1 MAYTAKT
8 DWLPDDPINEDDV
21 NRWEK
26 GIKDAHSNLASHK
39 NDLNNPHGTT
49 KAQIGLGEVDN
60 VQQASKVEFNHH
72 TENKTIHITAEER
85 TEWNAKETPA
95 AAQEKANRAEENA
108 KTYAD
113 QTFTNEKLT
122 VLPAS
127 EAIRDARTAG
137 DEYPIGITIMDIGQD
152 NTTGYPL
159 GYGIVKNEN
168 YSTYRFTQ
176 YFYGTGNGNLSTGV
190 WVRQW
195 YVSKGWTDWQK
206 ISGFSH
212 TKATITSKQPLDKG
226 TYNKIKFN
234 SKIYDSHNAFNT
246 SNNRF
251 VAPNDGVFL
260 VESGLYIE
268 NVQTYCNFELT
279 IYLNGKQYK
288 NIAHYRH
295 RPEGPSTSR
304 EFGVGVYGSGT
315 VPLKKG
321 DYLEMYMYVGYDDV
335 TRHISDRNEAYN
347 YFEVIETGG
356 INPSLF

>member
-1 MAYTAKT
+1 MAYQAKT

-26 GIKDAHSNLASHK
+26 GIKEAHTDLAAHK
-39 NDLNNPHGTT
+39 NDLNNPHETT
-49 KAQIGLGEVDN
+49 KSQIGLGN
-60 VQQASKVEFNHH
+60 VENVRQASKKEFQQHAGD
-72 TENKTIHITAEER
+72 TKIHISEDER
-85 TEWNAKETPA
+85 IKWNAKETPA
-95 AAQEKANRAEENA
+95 AAQKKADLAEENA

-127 EAIRDARTAG
+127 KSIQDARTPG
-137 DEYPIGITIMDIGQD
+137 SEYPIGITIMDIGQD

-159 GYGIVKNEN
+159 AYGFVKNEN
-168 YSTYRFTQ
+168 FSTYRFTQ
-176 YFYGTGNGNLSTGV
+176 YFYGNGNGYLSTCV

-195 YVSKGWTDWQK
+195 YISKGWTGWHK
-206 ISGFSH
+206 ISGLAY
-212 TKATITSKQPLDKG
+212 TRATINVKQKLDKG

-234 SKIYDSHNAFNT
+234 QKITDSHNAFNT

-251 VAPNDGVFL
+251 VAPNDGMYL
-260 VESGLYIE
+260 VESGLYIDSF
-268 NVQTYCNFELT
+268 QTYSNFELT

-295 RPEGPSTSR
+295 KPEGPSTSK

-315 VPLKKG
+315 VPMKKG

-335 TRHISDRNEAYN
+335 TRYISDRNEAYN
-347 YFEVIETGG
+347 YFEIRETGG
-356 INPSLF
+356 VNPSLF

>member
-1 MAYTAKT
+1 MAYEAKT

-85 TEWNAKETPA
+85 TEWNAKETPD

-127 EAIRDARTAG
+127 ESIRDARTAG
-137 DEYPIGITIMDIGQD
+137 DEYPIGITFMDIGQG
-152 NTTGYPL
+152 NKTGYPL
-159 GYGIVKNEN
+159 DYGFVKNEN

-176 YFYGTGNGNLSTGV
+176 YFYGTGNGYKNMGV
-190 WVRQW
+190 WVRHW
-195 YVSKGWTDWQK
+195 YVSYGWTSWVK
-206 ISGFSH
+206 ISGFLYAR
-212 TKATITSKQPLDKG
+212 ATINVKQKLDKG

-234 SKIYDSHNAFNT
+234 SKITDSHNAFNT

-251 VAPNDGVFL
+251 VAPNDGMFL
-260 VESGLYIE
+260 VESGLYME
-268 NVQTYCNFELT
+268 NVQTYSNFELT

-295 RPEGPSTSR
+295 KPESPTTSK
-304 EFGVGVYGSGT
+304 EFGVGVYGSGR
-315 VPLKKG
+315 VPMKMG